1 MTTPPLRLGLLLAV
15 LLGLAVGLSAQS
27 AAPAPINANVSDL
40 GFLAGHWQGTTASG
54 GAIEAM
60 WTAPSGDN
68 ALGTMRM
75 MKAGKATMYEILVA
89 EQAGAGVS
97 FRVKHFN
104 PGLTGREEKD
114 VSDRYTVIEL
124 ARERVV
130 LEKLDGAPLRVI
142 WEKRPG
148 GVLAVSRGTQKDGQW
163 VYADLFIFKPKT

>member
-1 MTTPPLRLGLLLAV
+1 MTTPPRFCLLVSILLIGLV
-15 LLGLAVGLSAQS
+15 VRLSAQS
-27 AAPAPINANVSDL
+27 AAPTAINANVSDL
-40 GFLAGHWQGTTASG
+40 GFLAGHWMGTTTSG

-89 EQAGAGVS
+89 EQAGAGVN

-114 VSDRYTVIEL
+114 VSDRYAVIEL
-124 ARERVV
+124 GRERVV
-130 LEKLDGAPLRVI
+130 LEKLEGAPMRVI
-142 WEKRPG
+142 WEKRAG
-148 GVLAVSRGTQKDGQW
+148 GVLAVSRGTQKAGQW
-163 VYADLFIFKPKT
+163 AYSDLFTFKTKS